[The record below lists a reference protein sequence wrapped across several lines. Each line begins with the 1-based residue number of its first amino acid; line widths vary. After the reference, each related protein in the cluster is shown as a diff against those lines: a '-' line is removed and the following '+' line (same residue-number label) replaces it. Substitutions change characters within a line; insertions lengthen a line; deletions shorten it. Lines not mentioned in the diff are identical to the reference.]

1 MSNIR
6 DYCVYAGPHPSYED
20 ADWWQIAFDF
30 ESIQVSIA
38 RTPNTDG
45 VEMKVVADY
54 EKPLVF
60 QQQITIKQ
68 AVDVLASILI
78 WRGEA

>member
-1 MSNIR
+1 MNNIR
-6 DYCVYAGPHPSYED
+6 DYCVHAGPHPNYED
-20 ADWWQIAFDF
+20 SDWWQIAFDF

-45 VEMKVVADY
+45 VEMKVVAD

-60 QQQITIKQ
+60 QKQITIKQ
-68 AVDVLASILI
+68 AVDVLAAILI